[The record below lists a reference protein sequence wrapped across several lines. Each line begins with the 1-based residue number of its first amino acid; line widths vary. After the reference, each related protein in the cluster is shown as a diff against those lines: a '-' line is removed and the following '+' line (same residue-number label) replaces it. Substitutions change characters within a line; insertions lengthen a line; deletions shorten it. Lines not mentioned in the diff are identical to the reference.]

1 MFKYIQ
7 AESSGALPCM
17 SQITSLIQG
26 WTLPRRSMR
35 YEETDTALEPL
46 SSLATWFTCNTQG
59 GSGHIRPQ
67 SRDHFYP
74 FHSTSMRRLCL
85 WCWTGI
91 SFSDLPKN
99 NQKHNMSLA
108 QHCFSLWFPPAS
120 LSELGLWAP
129 CSATTT
135 VLLQGFRAL
144 DSTWSYYVDL
154 CSTHWWIAFWGTRHP
169 VVSFIVEP
177 GCELPEGCF

>member
-1 MFKYIQ
+1 MHVTDHKFD
-7 AESSGALPCM
+7 SRLNF
-17 SQITSLIQG
+17 TSEINE
-26 WTLPRRSMR
+26 R

-59 GSGHIRPQ
+59 GCHIRPQ

-91 SFSDLPKN
+91 SFSYLPKN

-135 VLLQGFRAL
+135 AVLQGFRAL
-144 DSTWSYYVDL
+144 DST
-154 CSTHWWIAFWGTRHP
+154 
-169 VVSFIVEP
+169 
-177 GCELPEGCF
+177 